1 MQGPATTSL
10 RASRPGPTPFG
21 PRAYAAGVAACT
33 AAVAVFLGLQLM
45 AYPPHEDET
54 LALFVGRH
62 DLVGMLGIVL
72 GQRGGAPLHF
82 VLAWLVAHLGGGLVE
97 LRVVSLLLAVASVPA
112 IALLVNRLAGRTT
125 ALLAAALAA
134 GSWALLFHGVYGR
147 MYSLFLLTTVLSYRA
162 LVAAAADGGR
172 RRWLIWGVVTLLAI
186 SAHPYGGIVLASHAA
201 YAVVHGRRR
210 WREVVAAF
218 AAVAVLAIPFWRTY
232 LVLAGRFEVGVGGD
246 GEKLGSAAAVLRY
259 LRMVAGDFS
268 LGYGVP
274 FAFVVALAAIGL
286 AVLVRRRS
294 PGATLAV
301 CAIGTPTLVLVL
313 ARVGK
318 SASPESRHLIF
329 ALPLFAL
336 LVAAGLL
343 AVARR
348 LGPLALPA
356 AVCATAALIV
366 GEVAWARHKTPP
378 LFVGEPA
385 ARVSARVAASTWLA
399 ATGRPDDLLFA
410 YDPLYIGAWERSGE
424 FPLRVVPRADSKLAL
439 HTLVATHPPLGRG
452 VFVLD
457 ASDSNNVVPKLTIPE
472 RLPEP
477 TAAFEVRAFGPFLVL
492 RTRERTGTPVRY
504 LELAAAA
511 EQVGRELELGDADIN
526 ADTIRQARAQLAQRG
541 ARSPSSASR

>member
-378 LFVGEPA
+378 LFAGEPA

-477 TAAFEVRAFGPFLVL
+477 AAAFEVRAFGPFLVL

>member
-1 MQGPATTSL
+1 
-10 RASRPGPTPFG
+10 
-21 PRAYAAGVAACT
+21 
-33 AAVAVFLGLQLM
+33 M
-45 AYPPHEDET
+45 AWPPHEDET

-112 IALLVNRLAGRTT
+112 IALLVTRLAGRST

-162 LVAAAADGGR
+162 LVAATADGGR

-186 SAHPYGGIVLASHAA
+186 SAHPYGGIVLASQAA
-201 YAVVHGRRR
+201 FAAVHGRRR
-210 WREVVAAF
+210 WREVVVAF

-232 LVLAGRFEVGVGGD
+232 LVLAGRFEVGVGVG
-246 GEKLGSAAAVLRY
+246 GEKLGSAASVLRY

-268 LGYGVP
+268 LGYPVP
-274 FAFVVALAAIGL
+274 LALVVALAAVGL
-286 AVLVRRRS
+286 GVLVQRRS
-294 PGATLAV
+294 PAATLAV

-336 LVAAGLL
+336 LVAVGLV

-356 AVCATAALIV
+356 VACAAAALIV
-366 GEVAWARHKTPP
+366 GEVAWARHKTPQ
-378 LFVGEPA
+378 LFSGEPA
-385 ARVSARVAASTWLA
+385 ARVAARAAASAWLA
-399 ATGRPDDLLFA
+399 ETGRRDDLLFA
-410 YDPLYIGAWERSGE
+410 YDPLFLGAWERSRT
-424 FPLRVVPRADSKLAL
+424 FPLRAVPRADPKLAL
-439 HTLVATHPPLGRG
+439 HTLETTRRPLGRG
-452 VFVLD
+452 IFVLD
-457 ASDSNNVVPKLTIPE
+457 ASDNNNVVRKLTIPE

-477 TAAFEVRAFGPFLVL
+477 AAAFEGRSFGPFLVL
-492 RTRERTGTPVRY
+492 RTRARAGTPERY

-511 EQVGRELELGDADIN
+511 ERVGKELELGDADIN
-526 ADTIRQARAQLAQRG
+526 ADTIRQAQARLAQGRAAEALEAAQRG
-541 ARSPSSASR
+541 PRSPSSASR